1 VAGEFLEFENVSK
14 YFGSVRAVDQV
25 SLSIKRGEFY
35 SLLGPS
41 GCGKT
46 TLLRILAGFEKP
58 DTGRV
63 LLNGRFMCII
73 LIAGL
78 FWTIQVQLYATMPK
92 YLFRMVSDFAKPGW
106 LANVNPLVVVLM
118 VVPITHFVRKIR
130 PVS

>member
-1 VAGEFLEFENVSK
+1 MAGEFLEFENVSK

-63 LLNGRFMCII
+63 LLNGEDITA
-73 LIAGL
+73 LPPNAG
-78 FWTIQVQLYATMPK
+78 K
-92 YLFRMVSDFAKPGW
+92 
-106 LANVNPLVVVLM
+106 
-118 VVPITHFVRKIR
+118 
-130 PVS
+130 